1 MSVRKKLLLI
11 DGNSLLHRA
20 FHALPASLTTSSGQP
35 TNAVYGLAQM
45 LLLLLAEHAPDAV
58 LVAFDAPGPTFRHEQ
73 FADYKANR
81 PPMDEALASQV
92 ELAHELVEALGLPQ
106 TELANYEADDIIGT
120 MARRGADADHDVVI
134 VTGDR
139 DMLQLVDDDIKVL
152 ATLRGLTNTRLYDAK
167 QVTEE
172 YGINPDQMT
181 DYKALAGDS
190 SDNIPGVP
198 GVGPKT
204 AATLLAQFPH
214 VEELLER
221 LAEVDSEKLAAKLAD
236 NRDTIRLSKALA
248 TIATDSPVELELADV
263 AWEGYRGAKLR
274 ALFGRLEFTSL
285 LKRAPVPTQ
294 SNEEAPARQVALDE
308 AVAAI
313 QATGCCNLA
322 AAWAG
327 GTLAGLALAAEE
339 VGVAYL
345 PLEPPARTGSSEG
358 LFSPG
363 TDTALPEAVAQVL
376 EDANIGKRGSN
387 LKNIAAA
394 LDNYDIRLS
403 GCEWDP
409 TVADYLIAPQ
419 RDHGIDV
426 LAGCYLHKTLPPPE
440 QAEQRACQEALLIPA
455 LRAELDDR
463 LNSLKVMPLL
473 ERVEMPLIEIL
484 RDMERAGIAVD
495 STQLEELGE
504 QMAADQE
511 KLAQRIH
518 QLAGCEFNINSPQ
531 QLGQILF
538 EKLELPG
545 GRRTKTGWS
554 TAAAILDDLA
564 EDHEIVAAVLEYR
577 QLAKLCSTYVKGLLE
592 ELDAETGRVHTT
604 FEQTVTATGRLS
616 SRNPNLQNIPKRTE
630 LGRAIRACFVA
641 GAPDRVLL
649 CADYSQIELRI
660 LAHFSGDKNLVDA
673 FAAGEDIHRRTAAV
687 IFDLPIEQVTA
698 RMRGAAKT
706 VNYAVIYGMGGSAL
720 AAQLD
725 ISRKEADK
733 FIEDYFRQL
742 PGVQQY
748 MKQIVEQARQDG
760 YVETICGR
768 RRPMPELRSN
778 NHPVRAYAERAAANT
793 PLQGSAADIIKIA
806 MVDIAPRLAQ
816 VSSTARMLLQV
827 HDELVFEVANEDVDA
842 LAKLV
847 KEIMESAWELS
858 VPLSVD
864 IQTGSNWRDLR
875 DVP

>member
-1 MSVRKKLLLI
+1 MGKKLLLI

-20 FHALPASLTTSSGQP
+20 FHALPESLTTSSGQP

-45 LLLLLAEHAPDAV
+45 LLLLLEQHAPDAV

-106 TELANYEADDIIGT
+106 TELPNYEADDIIGT
-120 MARRGADADHDVVI
+120 MARRGAAADHEVVI

-167 QVTEE
+167 QVAEE

-221 LAEVDSEKLAAKLAD
+221 LAEVDSEKLSAKLAD
-236 NRDTIRLSKALA
+236 NRDIIRLSKTLA
-248 TIATDSPVELELADV
+248 TIATDSPVEAELADI
-263 AWEGYRGAKLR
+263 AWEGYRGNKLR
-274 ALFGRLEFTSL
+274 ALFGRLEFTTL
-285 LKRAPVPTQ
+285 LARLPAQAQP
-294 SNEEAPARQVALDE
+294 SEEEATRQVARDKV
-308 AVAAI
+308 VAGI
-313 QATGCCNLA
+313 QAAARCNVA

-327 GTLAGLALAAEE
+327 GALAGLALAAEE
-339 VGVAYL
+339 VGVAYIHL
-345 PLEPPARTGSSEG
+345 APPPAEGNSEG
-358 LFSPG
+358 LFG
-363 TDTALPEAVAQVL
+363 GETDTALPEAVAQVL
-376 EDANIGKRGSN
+376 EAANIGKRGSN
-387 LKNIAAA
+387 LKNLAAA

-409 TVADYLIAPQ
+409 AVADYLIAPQ
-419 RDHGIDV
+419 RDHSIDV
-426 LAGCYLHKTLPPPE
+426 LAGCYLHQALPPPE
-440 QAEQRACQEALLIPA
+440 QAEQRACREALLIPA
-455 LRAELDDR
+455 LRTELDAR
-463 LNSLKVMPLL
+463 LNSLKLMPLL
-473 ERVEMPLIEIL
+473 ERVEMPLVEIL

-495 STQLEELGE
+495 STQLKQLGE

-518 QLAGCEFNINSPQ
+518 ELAGCEFNINSPQ

-564 EDHEIVAAVLEYR
+564 EDHEIVGAVLEYR

-592 ELDAETGRVHTT
+592 QLDAETGRVHTT

-630 LGRAIRACFVA
+630 PGRAIRACFVA
-641 GAPDRVLL
+641 GAPDMVLL

-673 FAAGEDIHRRTAAV
+673 FAEGEDIHRRTAAV

-725 ISRKEADK
+725 TSRKEADK

-778 NHPVRAYAERAAANT
+778 NRPVRAYAERAAANT

-806 MVDIAPRLAQ
+806 MVDIAPRLAH

-827 HDELVFEVANEDVDA
+827 HDELVFEVANEDVEA

-847 KEIMESAWELS
+847 KAIMESAWELA